1 MNEMEDLEDTLCF
14 GDGRAADFHTGV
26 GASSGFGYGW
36 GTSLG
41 RCFYTN
47 LGGFN
52 FGDYR
57 AFGDGAS
64 NLDGT
69 GHGFGPADGSGHS
82 DGTDEIEE

>member
-1 MNEMEDLEDTLCF
+1 MNGMEDLEDTLCF

-41 RCFYTN
+41 RGFYTN
-47 LGGFN
+47 LGGFY

-57 AFGDGAS
+57 AFGDGGS

-69 GHGFGPADGSGHS
+69 GFGFGPVDGSSHS
-82 DGTDEIEE
+82 DGTDELKE